1 MTASTLSIAG
11 RSRTDAALALL
22 RVIVGAIFVAHGAQ
36 KLFVFG
42 LAGVAGAF
50 GQMGIPLPGVTGPL
64 VALLE
69 FFGGLALIAGLFTRL
84 AALGLAF
91 DMLGAILFVHLKG
104 GFFMPSGIEFALALL
119 GASAAIALA
128 GAGTWSLDQV
138 RTARRRPAGRAGAQ
152 ELTGGRSRTHDVPA
166 TVGG

>member
-1 MTASTLSIAG
+1 MITSTFSGAD

-42 LAGVAGAF
+42 LAGVSGAF
-50 GQMGIPLPGVTGPL
+50 GQMGIPLPGVVGPL

-84 AALGLAF
+84 AALGLAI
-91 DMLGAILFVHLKG
+91 DMVGAILFVHLKG
-104 GFFMPSGIEFALALL
+104 GFFLPSGVEFALALL
-119 GASAAIALA
+119 GASAAIAVA
-128 GAGTWSLDQV
+128 GAGAWSLDAV
-138 RTARRRPAGRAGAQ
+138 REGARAPGRTGA
-152 ELTGGRSRTHDVPA
+152 RSRASMPA
-166 TVGG
+166 AAAHG